1 MEQMMIQSAVNI
13 QLEAFKNKKLLDY
26 PIDISDLV
34 YPNPK
39 ELQCFEF
46 NIANID
52 LSFKK
57 SQAQFSI
64 YYKDMPKFVKRM
76 DTGTCDKCIE

>member
-1 MEQMMIQSAVNI
+1 MEQMMIQSVANI
-13 QLEAFKNKKLLDY
+13 QLDAFKNKKHLDY
-26 PIDISDLV
+26 SIDINDLLHP
-34 YPNPK
+34 YLR

-64 YYKDMPKFVKRM
+64 FYKDMPKFVKRIDRVM
-76 DTGTCDKCIE
+76 CDRVIM